1 MHYASFPAITTTQR
15 PNTMQSHQRLLL
27 PQAYLTNFHNRV
39 RNEEAIP
46 IYVAAQPSRA
56 HKRAKVVNYAEVDA
70 ADPFDFDND
79 DESDDDSD
87 DSDRAG
93 RSRRR
98 GGAASGRDD
107 SNGIDTDGGD
117 GADGADGAAGEHD
130 GAARGK
136 SGHGSATAP
145 IAMGPESLPD
155 LVEQP
160 EMLGIVRY
168 PRIKETFMQST
179 VAAPY
184 RLAPMDNTSSTASG
198 NFPEPHT
205 PDEPII
211 VPVLLSLEHQGAT
224 ISDFLTWNVNDASL
238 SIEDF
243 ATVYCRDLGF
253 DAGAADSDSA
263 SAAALHAQVVSAIR
277 EQLTEGAKVAAVKLP
292 DVHAV
297 VNLTCNLND
306 KFYEDNFQWNLSDS
320 SLSPEMFAEVIVGD
334 LGLTRDFLPLIA
346 FSLHDSI
353 LKIKREWLEG
363 NLALQETALQNEA
376 AFGYL
381 SGIRLDV
388 DELGVNWC
396 PRVEILTQQEIQK
409 REIEKE
415 RNLRR
420 LKRESDRLGRRG
432 RRRMDDLE
440 STLRI

>member
-1 MHYASFPAITTTQR
+1 M
-15 PNTMQSHQRLLL
+15 
-27 PQAYLTNFHNRV
+27 
-39 RNEEAIP
+39 
-46 IYVAAQPSRA
+46 AAQPSRA

-98 GGAASGRDD
+98 GGAASGRDN
-107 SNGIDTDGGD
+107 SNGMDTDGGD
-117 GADGADGAAGEHD
+117 GDSGADGAAGEHD

-198 NFPEPHT
+198 NFPEPHI

>member
-1 MHYASFPAITTTQR
+1 
-15 PNTMQSHQRLLL
+15 MQSHQRLLL

-46 IYVAAQPSRA
+46 IYVAAQPTRA
-56 HKRAKVVNYAEVDA
+56 HKRARVVNYAEVDA

-79 DESDDDSD
+79 DDDEDMDEGERS
-87 DSDRAG
+87 G

-98 GGAASGRDD
+98 GGNGGASSGRDD
-107 SNGIDTDGGD
+107 SNGMGFDSGNAESGAE
-117 GADGADGAAGEHD
+117 GADEEHD
-130 GAARGK
+130 GTTRGK
-136 SGHGSATAP
+136 SGSGSTSAP
-145 IAMGPESLPD
+145 VAMGPESLPD

-184 RLAPMDNTSSTASG
+184 RLAPLA
-198 NFPEPHT
+198 PEEVHSVE
-205 PDEPII
+205 EPII

-224 ISDFLTWNVNDASL
+224 ISDFVTWNVNDPSL

-253 DAGAADSDSA
+253 DAAAADSDSA
-263 SAAALHAQVVSAIR
+263 SAAALHQQIVSTIR

-306 KFYEDNFQWNLSDS
+306 KFYEDNFQWNLSDN
-320 SLSPEMFAEVIVGD
+320 SLTPEQFAEVIVGD
-334 LGLTRDFLPLIA
+334 LGLTRDFLPLLA

-363 NLALQETALQNEA
+363 NMALQETPIQNEA

-388 DELGVNWC
+388 DELGINWC

-440 STLRI
+440 SSLRI